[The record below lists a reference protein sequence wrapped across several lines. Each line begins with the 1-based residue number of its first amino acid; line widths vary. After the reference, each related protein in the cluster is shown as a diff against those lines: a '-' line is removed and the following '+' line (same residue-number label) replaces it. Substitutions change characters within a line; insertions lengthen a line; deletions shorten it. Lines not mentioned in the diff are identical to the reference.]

1 METKLGGNGIGMIK
15 DLDELAI
22 ESLEEFSVGVTRIIV
37 EYHRI
42 FNPKWAYFRIN
53 HESRKLEFYISQEMR
68 ELVKQ
73 DIKILELK
81 SEFE

>member
-1 METKLGGNGIGMIK
+1 MIK
-15 DLDELAI
+15 GLDELV
-22 ESLEEFSVGVTRIIV
+22 EGSLEEFSVGVTRIII

-42 FNPKWAYFRIN
+42 FHPQWAYFRIN
-53 HESRKLEFYISQEMR
+53 PENGKLEFYISQEMR
-68 ELVKQ
+68 EIIKN